1 MKAVNLAVR
10 FACELAMLVA
20 FVWWGWPVA
29 GIVGAVAAA
38 VVWGLF
44 IGPKARR
51 RLPDP
56 ARFLLELTLFAAAT
70 AAFIDVGQ
78 SVLAVA
84 FAIAAVV
91 TASLVRVWPEPVA

>member
-1 MKAVNLAVR
+1 VRAVNLAVR

-20 FVWWGWPVA
+20 FVWWGWPLA

-38 VVWGLF
+38 AVWGVF
-44 IGPKARR
+44 IGPKASR

-70 AAFIDVGQ
+70 AAFVEVGQ
-78 SVLAVA
+78 SAVAVA

-91 TASLVRVWPEPVA
+91 TASLVRVWPEPIA